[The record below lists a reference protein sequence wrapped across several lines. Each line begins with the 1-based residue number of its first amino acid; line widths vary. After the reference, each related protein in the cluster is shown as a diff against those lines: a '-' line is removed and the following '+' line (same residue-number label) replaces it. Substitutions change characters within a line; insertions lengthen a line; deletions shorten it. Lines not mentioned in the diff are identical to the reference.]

1 MFGYDN
7 LANYFNCNF
16 GLIQHHKWSVS
27 EIENM
32 LPWERQTYLSLLMNW
47 LKEEKERIKLQQQQ
61 QESEMKKLSRRKRR

>member
-7 LANYFNCNF
+7 LKNFFSCNF

-32 LPWERQTYLSLLMNW
+32 LPWERQTYLALLMNW

-61 QESEMKKLSRRKRR
+61 QEDAVKKLSRRRRR